1 MIATT
6 SRGATRS
13 STCGRSWGAAARRRG
28 RTCFS
33 LSIKETDDED
43 QNWPS
48 RISDRLARRGG
59 GSACSAEPGSR
70 RRRDEAERGCQ
81 AETRAERLFL
91 QSAADGGHDDNER
104 RHRLL
109 RVAKYRRAGRDGLLF
124 SGISEGPERRVH
136 FRSEE
141 EGL

>member
-13 STCGRSWGAAARRRG
+13 STCGRSWGAAARRSG

-48 RISDRLARRGG
+48 RISDRVAGSGG
-59 GSACSAEPGSR
+59 GAGGKTGTGAG

-104 RHRLL
+104 RHR
-109 RVAKYRRAGRDGLLF
+109 
-124 SGISEGPERRVH
+124 
-136 FRSEE
+136 
-141 EGL
+141 